1 MSKAQKSEEE
11 EEEEAVDQDEIARG
25 RESKNVT
32 LLMGRG
38 SSASVRA
45 ESSDLKRMGTIEDP
59 MTRDKAQNIE
69 SLRPEYGSAPHG
81 VEEGR
86 PTTESENDRTTQDV
100 KDQSSSV
107 SLSAANK

>member
-1 MSKAQKSEEE
+1 M
-11 EEEEAVDQDEIARG
+11 
-25 RESKNVT
+25 T

-59 MTRDKAQNIE
+59 MTREKGQIVE
-69 SLRPEYGSAPHG
+69 SLRPEFESEAHG

-86 PTTESENDRTTQDV
+86 PTTGSENDRTTQEM
-100 KDQSSSV
+100 KD
-107 SLSAANK
+107 